1 MLKRLRIKIICVT
14 MAIVAVMLSG
24 ILITVYHFTEQ
35 NLREDSLR
43 MMEAVV
49 NGPSR
54 PGRPN
59 ELPGQ
64 LHLPYFVLTLDKNRV
79 IIEASGG
86 YYDLSDGDFL
96 AAAAGAALAGG
107 APSGEIDEYGL
118 RYMTSMGPEGMRIV
132 FADMSSESAAL
143 NNLLRTSLLIGL
155 GGFIIFFGISFLFA
169 HMAVKPVEQAW
180 EQQRQFVA
188 DASHELKTP
197 LTVIITCT
205 ELLKSPEHSGEEK
218 KQFLDSIQSMGH
230 RMRTLTE
237 SLLTLARMDAG
248 SAESAMERLE
258 LSALVQEEAMLFE
271 PVCFEKGLGLCE
283 DIEPGVFVRGC
294 EGELR
299 RLAGILLDNAVKYSA
314 AGAELC
320 VSLKKQGT
328 NALLSIK
335 NPGEAISPEDLKN
348 IFKRFY
354 RLDRARSGGSYG
366 LGLSIAEGIVRSH
379 RGKIWAES
387 SGGVNKFNVLIP
399 INKNP

>member
-1 MLKRLRIKIICVT
+1 VLKRLRIKIVSITMVIVT
-14 MAIVAVMLSG
+14 VMLSG

-43 MMEAVV
+43 MMEAMA

-59 ELPGQ
+59 EGPGQ
-64 LHLPYFVLTLDKNRV
+64 LRLPYFVITLDKSGA

-86 YYDLSDGDFL
+86 YYDLSDRDFL
-96 AAAAGAALAGG
+96 ADAAAAALSSGE
-107 APSGEIDEYGL
+107 PSGELDEYGL
-118 RYMTSMGPEGMRIV
+118 RYITSMSPAGLKIV
-132 FADMSSESAAL
+132 FADMSSERAAL

-155 GGFIIFFGISFLFA
+155 GGFVIFFGISFLFA
-169 HMAVKPVEQAW
+169 HMAVKPVEKAW

-197 LTVIITCT
+197 LTVILTCI
-205 ELLKSPEHSGEEK
+205 EILKNPEHSGDEK
-218 KQFLDSIQSMGH
+218 AQFLESIHSMSL

-248 SAESAMERLE
+248 NGETASERLE
-258 LSALVQEEAMLFE
+258 LSALLQEEVMLFE
-271 PVCFEKGLGLCE
+271 PVCFERGLSLRE
-283 DIEPGVFVRGC
+283 DIEKDVFVKGS
-294 EGELR
+294 EAELR
-299 RLAGILLDNAVKYSA
+299 RLAGILLDNAVKYSSE
-314 AGAELC
+314 GGEIGL
-320 VSLKKQGT
+320 SLKKQGSF
-328 NALLSIK
+328 ALLRVE
-335 NPGEAISPEDLKN
+335 NPGEAISPENLKN

-366 LGLSIAEGIVRSH
+366 LGLSIAESIVNSH

-387 SGGVNKFNVLIP
+387 SGGLNKFNVMIP